1 MISQIVIANRTNKNL
16 FHTNYIL
23 FSVTFKPSL
32 NTSKLKSMKQQIAKT
47 HLWIISVLGWFA
59 LISQFYLIMLNRIVS
74 IPETIIRYF
83 SFFTLLT
90 NILVALC
97 STILLLIPLSRWG
110 KFFSN
115 RKTLT
120 AITVYIVIVGFVYN
134 LILRFLWKPEGLQ
147 QVVDELLHTLI
158 PILFL
163 LYWIASVPKSELK
176 WKDVLVWLLYPL
188 IYVLYILLRGA
199 MSGFYP
205 YPFINV
211 IDLGYNNVAI
221 NICLIASAFLFLS
234 LLLVAI
240 AKSLTKVSS
249 KKTS

>member
-1 MISQIVIANRTNKNL
+1 
-16 FHTNYIL
+16 
-23 FSVTFKPSL
+23 
-32 NTSKLKSMKQQIAKT
+32 MKHQVAKT
-47 HLWIISVLGWFA
+47 YLGIISVLGWFA
-59 LISQFYLIMLNRIVS
+59 LITQFYLIILNRVAS
-74 IPETIIRYF
+74 ILETIIRYF

-97 STILLLIPLSRWG
+97 ATILLLKPLSRWG

-120 AITVYIVIVGFVYN
+120 ALTVYIVIVGFVYN

-147 QVVDELLHTLI
+147 HVVDELLHTLI

-163 LYWIASVPKSELK
+163 LYWIVSVPKSELK
-176 WKDVLVWLLYPL
+176 WKDVLVWLIYPL

-249 KKTS
+249 KRTS